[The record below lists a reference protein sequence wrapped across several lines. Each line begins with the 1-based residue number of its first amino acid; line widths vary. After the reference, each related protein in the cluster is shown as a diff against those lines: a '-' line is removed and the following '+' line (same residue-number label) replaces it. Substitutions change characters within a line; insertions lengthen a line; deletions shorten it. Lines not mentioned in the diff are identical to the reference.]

1 MGKSII
7 LVEITVKL
15 DFQGGSTP
23 KLDSYSGSSDPGGKD
38 VVVSTGGIDLTK
50 ETKKS
55 DDSTITVLSFRLDT
69 SKNNP
74 GLHAAWFAGVT
85 TMDGFGNPYAGPEL
99 KAAVLPTQAA
109 ILDLD
114 ADGQTYQ
121 YCLTIAYG
129 TPSSPSI
136 LSLDPPIVNRS
147 GQG

>member
-15 DFQGGSTP
+15 DFQNGTTP
-23 KLDSYSGSSDPGGKD
+23 KLDSYSGSSDPGGNN
-38 VVVSTGGIDLTK
+38 VVTSSGGVDLTK
-50 ETKKS
+50 VNKKS
-55 DDSTITVLSFRLDT
+55 DDSTITVLSFKLDT

-74 GLHAAWFAGVT
+74 ALHTAWFAGVT
-85 TMDGFGNPYAGPEL
+85 TMDGLGNPYAGPEL
-99 KAAVLPTQAA
+99 KAAVLSTQAA

-129 TPSSPSI
+129 NPASPNI
-136 LSLDPPIVNRS
+136 LSLDPPIVNRAGTS
-147 GQG
+147 